1 MSEAD
6 LAGALRLSR
15 ASGWNQTLADW
26 RLLLS
31 LGPGLFRVGLESDQ
45 IVASGGAVRYAGA
58 LAWICM
64 ILVDPSCRGRGLGT
78 RVLAEVLS
86 RLKRLVEKGELAAV
100 GLDATP
106 EGRPLY
112 AQQGFVEAAALVR
125 MGAPAARGSAARSPA
140 AVRPMRP
147 ADVPAVLALDR
158 EVFGADR
165 SPLLR
170 HALASAADLARVAP
184 HGREL
189 RGFCLGRHGEH
200 SDHLGPVVGDAQ
212 TARELVAA
220 CRSGRRDRPLIVD
233 ARVTAS
239 WIAELEA
246 LGFRVQRPFTRMY
259 LGDPRPPARPGL
271 EHAIRGPEF
280 G

>member
-1 MSEAD
+1 MTTAD
-6 LAGALRLSR
+6 LAGGLRLSR

-26 RLLLS
+26 NLLLS
-31 LGPGLFRVGLESDQ
+31 LGTLFRVGVADDR
-45 IVASGGAVRYAGA
+45 IVATGGAVRYGSA

-64 ILVDPSCRGRGLGT
+64 ILVDPACRGRGLGS
-78 RVLAEVLS
+78 RLFDEVLS
-86 RLKRLVEKGELAAV
+86 GLRRLVGTGELEAV

-106 EGRPLY
+106 EGRPIY

-125 MGAPAARGSAARSPA
+125 MGVAAPRSGVVDCPEV
-140 AVRPMRP
+140 VRAMRP
-147 ADVPAVLALDR
+147 AHLEAVLALDR
-158 EVFGADR
+158 RVFGADR
-165 SPLLR
+165 SPLLQQ
-170 HALASAADLARVAP
+170 ALASAPDLARVVT

-189 RGFCLGRHGEH
+189 SGYCLGRHGEH
-200 SDHLGPVVGDAQ
+200 SDHLGPVVGDAE
-212 TARELVAA
+212 TARQLVTG
-220 CRSGRRDRPLIVD
+220 CLSERRDRPLIVD

-239 WIAELEA
+239 WIAQLEA

-271 EHAIRGPEF
+271 EHAVRGPEF

>member
-1 MSEAD
+1 MTERD
-6 LAGALRLSR
+6 LAGGLRLSR

-26 RLLLS
+26 GLLLS
-31 LGPGLFRVGLESDQ
+31 LGPRLFRVGVQGDR
-45 IVASGGAVRYAGA
+45 IVASGGAVRYGGA
-58 LAWICM
+58 LAWVCM
-64 ILVDPSCRGRGLGT
+64 ILVDPACRGRGLGT
-78 RVLAEVLS
+78 RVFDEVLM

-112 AQQGFVEAAALVR
+112 AQRGLVQAAALVR
-125 MGAPAARGSAARSPA
+125 MGAPAARGVVPCPP
-140 AVRPMRP
+140 AVRAMRP
-147 ADVPAVLALDR
+147 ADLEAVLALDR
-158 EVFGADR
+158 QAFGADR
-165 SPLLR
+165 SPLVH
-170 HALASAADLARVAP
+170 HALASAPDLARVALR
-184 HGREL
+184 GREL

-200 SDHLGPVVGDAQ
+200 SDHLGPVVGDGE
-212 TARELVAA
+212 TARELVAG
-220 CRSGRRDRPLIVD
+220 CLSERRDRPLILD

-239 WIAELEA
+239 WIAELEG

-271 EHAIRGPEF
+271 EHAVRGPEF

>member
-6 LAGALRLSR
+6 LAGGLRLSR

-31 LGPGLFRVGLESDQ
+31 LGPGLFRVGLQGDR
-45 IVASGGAVRYAGA
+45 IVASGGAVRYGGA
-58 LAWICM
+58 LAWVCM
-64 ILVDPSCRGRGLGT
+64 ILVDPACRGRGLGM
-78 RVLAEVLS
+78 RVFDEVLLG
-86 RLKRLVEKGELAAV
+86 LKQLVAGGELAAV

-106 EGRPLY
+106 EGRPIY
-112 AQQGFVEAAALVR
+112 ALQGFVEAAALVR
-125 MGAPAARGSAARSPA
+125 MSLPAARGGAVACPT
-140 AVRPMRP
+140 AVRATRP
-147 ADVPAVLALDR
+147 ADLPAVLALDR

-165 SPLLR
+165 SALLQ
-170 HALASAADLARVAP
+170 HALASAPDLARVATR
-184 HGREL
+184 GREL

-200 SDHLGPVVGDAQ
+200 SDHLGPVLGDGE
-212 TARELVAA
+212 TARELVAG
-220 CRSGRRDRPLIVD
+220 CLSERRERELILD

-239 WIAELEA
+239 WIAELEG

-271 EHAIRGPEF
+271 EHAVRGPEF